1 MSDRS
6 LRLAG
11 IGAIAGLLAGLFIA
25 IPATAAAHALV
36 LLYYQPAPI
45 EVAKST
51 CCGQV
56 LPTFQSEVLPDL
68 TPDYLLGRTLLGL
81 ACGAAVG
88 LAYVVFRKAVPGPTL
103 VKAALFAIVLPLPF
117 DIFIPANVAAP
128 GVISSALSSPWEW
141 AFEFSGPLGTVPAYQ
156 LPLEFRLLLAL
167 PILLA
172 GVGITGFVAILDRRL
187 PHSNAPR
194 MLEAAYGFMTVFAGI
209 GLLLLPLITG
219 LIQLGGD

>member
-11 IGAIAGLLAGLFIA
+11 IGAIASLLAGLFIA

-36 LLYYQPAPI
+36 LVYYQPAPI

-81 ACGAAVG
+81 AC
-88 LAYVVFRKAVPGPTL
+88 Y
-103 VKAALFAIVLPLPF
+103 
-117 DIFIPANVAAP
+117 
-128 GVISSALSSPWEW
+128 S
-141 AFEFSGPLGTVPAYQ
+141 
-156 LPLEFRLLLAL
+156 
-167 PILLA
+167 
-172 GVGITGFVAILDRRL
+172 
-187 PHSNAPR
+187 
-194 MLEAAYGFMTVFAGI
+194 FMTVFAGI
-209 GLLLLPLITG
+209 GLLLLPPITG